1 MYTMLNSARFPEN
14 TLESRLSY
22 LYARRAIVDDLIR
35 SLELYEELAKELPR
49 KKGPASEAGAEEPIW
64 TRLLAS

>member
-1 MYTMLNSARFPEN
+1 
-14 TLESRLSY
+14 